1 MRAEHVGEGTLLA
14 QIVRLVSMAQKSRPP
29 IARLAD
35 RVASYFVPAV
45 ALAALAAVAA
55 VLYYTVSGDYA
66 FLRASVLTGS
76 PTGAYHALGD
86 KLAARAHKKNGH
98 LKVVATA
105 GSVENIARLVGEN
118 GVCVPA
124 FAFVQ
129 DGVPAPAD
137 AGLTTLGRLPQPES
151 LFLFARRGRAI
162 NTFGDLKGAS
172 VGIGPEGSGTAYLM
186 QQLMENSDLSGLG
199 LKASNHDLEAQAG
212 LVRDGQLDLAAS
224 VMNENAEM
232 VRTLANKYDLEIVA
246 PADIE
251 GLVSRDK
258 WLRLG
263 RIPAGYYDIA
273 KPIPATDKLVAQ
285 VDTLVMT
292 NSCVHRAER
301 VAFLMLLSEEFPNF
315 VRVNPPPAAKSQD
328 SAPLA
333 DEAREF
339 FASGEPEAADK
350 YFPWLVN
357 LMSPAYWIYLAMG
370 ATVLLNAMGVYSR
383 FRLWRIDANRALL
396 ETRLKALAYPGLAEE
411 QIKARAHSGITRE
424 QIKALPPGTVRTPKD
439 RAAADALMKDFDA
452 LRRRCEDQM
461 SSYVTPMGSEMYYR
475 YQEWLIDEARAALA
489 TLLRSPSNK
498 AP

>member
-1 MRAEHVGEGTLLA
+1 MSFLDDLAFGPSGGRKAWMRGLL
-14 QIVRLVSMAQKSRPP
+14 I
-29 IARLAD
+29 
-35 RVASYFVPAV
+35 

-55 VLYYTVSGDYA
+55 LLYYTVSGDYA
-66 FLRASVLTGS
+66 FLRASILTGA

-232 VRTLANKYDLEIVA
+232 VRMLANKYDLEIVA
-246 PADIE
+246 PADME

-273 KPIPATDKLVAQ
+273 KPNPTSDKLVAQ

-333 DEAREF
+333 DEAREY
-339 FASGEPEAADK
+339 FASGEPEIADK

-357 LMSPAYWIYLAMG
+357 FMSPAYWIYLAMA
-370 ATVLLNAMGVYSR
+370 ATVLLNAVGSYSR

-396 ETRLKALAYPGLAEE
+396 EGRLKALAYPGLTDE

-424 QIKALPPGTVRTPKD
+424 QIRALSPETVIQTSKD
-439 RAAADALMKDFDA
+439 REAAEALMKDFDA

-461 SSYVTPMGSEMYYR
+461 TSYVTPMGSEMYYR
-475 YQEWLIDEARAALA
+475 YQEWLIDEARAALGV
-489 TLLRSPSNK
+489 LLRPRK
-498 AP
+498 Q